1 MLAVYAQ
8 QATNIQAEHSEK
20 NPMICVGKWFLLT
33 SQSSGADRRL
43 ASALPVLTCAYI
55 CFVVC
60 LHLLQRKASESEL
73 LLLQYL

>member
-55 CFVVC
+55 FVVC